1 MKYLLFEDEDALDLQ
16 PFTLTRPVY
25 ELRVGITTIREK
37 WEMALGQPVD
47 CGAHAPLDKK
57 YQRFNPREEDYIAI
71 NGKFL
76 PTPEFPIAIL
86 ETLTPGVGFYGKE
99 GELIAFRCGGKDL
112 THLDSYLTPGMLTG
126 HVKLAFWEQSDKL
139 VAVRQLWDIFR
150 LNGQMLRMDFAALTH
165 GRTSH
170 PNTDLFTKVYNKDA
184 VFLEKD
190 VKIRSAILNA
200 EEGPIYIG
208 EGAEV
213 QEGAIIKGPVAIGP
227 HAVVAMGAKI
237 RPDTTIGP
245 YCKVGGE
252 ISNCVFFAYS
262 NKAHDGF
269 LGNSVI
275 GEWCNLGAGTNG
287 SNLKNNYSAVKIYSH
302 HHGRAI
308 TTGLQFCGLFMG
320 DHSKCGINTMFNT
333 GTVVGVSA
341 NVFGGGFPPKF
352 VPSFAWGHKEPFK
365 PHELDKAIETA
376 TRVMARRH
384 VKFDA
389 AERAILTHLYKQL
402 T

>member
-37 WEMALGQPVD
+37 WEQVLGQPVD
-47 CGAHAPLDKK
+47 TGAHAPLDKK
-57 YQRFNPREEDYIAI
+57 FQRFNPREEDYICI

-76 PTPEFPIAIL
+76 PTPEFPVSIL
-86 ETLTPGVGFYGKE
+86 STLTKGVGFYGND
-99 GELIAFRCGGKDL
+99 GELIAFRCSAKDL
-112 THLDSYLTPGMLTG
+112 HHVDTYLTPGMLTG
-126 HVKLAFWEQSDKL
+126 HVKLAFWDQAHKL
-139 VAVRQLWDIFR
+139 VAVRQLWDIFN
-150 LNGQMLRMDFAALTH
+150 LNGRMLRADFETLTK
-165 GRTSH
+165 GRTSDAI
-170 PNTDLFTKVYNKDA
+170 TDIHTRIYKPKSI
-184 VFLEKD
+184 FLEPN
-190 VKIRSAILNA
+190 VKLRAAILNA
-200 EEGPIYIG
+200 EEGPIYIA

-252 ISNCVFFAYS
+252 VSNCVFFAYS

-269 LGNSVI
+269 LGNSVV
-275 GEWCNLGAGTNG
+275 GEWCNLGAGTNC
-287 SNLKNNYSAVKIYSH
+287 SNLKNNYSTVKIYSH
-302 HHGRAI
+302 HHGRSI

-333 GTVVGVSA
+333 GTVVGVGA

-352 VPSFAWGHKEPFK
+352 VPSFAWGLDEPFK
-365 PHELDKAIETA
+365 PHEFEKAAETA
-376 TRVMARRH
+376 ERVMARRNI
-384 VKFDA
+384 KFDK
-389 AERAILTHLYKQL
+389 AEREILAHLYKQL